1 MIRISDNQISQ
12 MMLSSLQSNNAGLG
26 EVLQQMSTGDRMTKL
41 SDDPIGAVKL
51 INLERESSAIAQYQN
66 NIQNVK
72 TTLSAQEVGLTSISD
87 SLKSARDL
95 VLWGSNGTLSDE
107 DRQGIIQQLEQLKTG
122 IFATVNR
129 SDEEGHYLFSGTQ
142 TDIPAMSLGATGY
155 VVDGNADQRM
165 VTVAKGIAMQSNLT
179 AKDIFD
185 LGGNNILQ
193 QLDQLIAEFDT
204 PTAAFR
210 AEVDTTLAVL
220 DQTVNNV
227 LGGITQIGGLHNN
240 LDLLDGSHADNK
252 LFVDKVS
259 NEISALDYG
268 EASVRLSDYQ
278 AALQATQASYMKISE
293 LSLFDRM

>member
-1 MIRISDNQISQ
+1 MRISDNQISQ

-72 TTLSAQEVGLTSISD
+72 TTLSAQEVSLTSIND
-87 SLKSARDL
+87 SLLSARDL
-95 VLWGSNGTLSDE
+95 VLWGSNGTLSDP
-107 DRQGIIQQLEQLKTG
+107 DRLGIIQQLEQLKAAV
-122 IFATVNR
+122 FSTVNR
-129 SDEEGHYLFSGTQ
+129 SDEEGHYLFSGTR
-142 TDIPAMSLGATGY
+142 TDIPAMSYDDTAGY
-155 VVDGNADQRM
+155 TVDGNADKRM
-165 VTVAKGIAMQSNLT
+165 VTVAKGISMQSNLT

-185 LGGNNILQ
+185 LGGNDILQ
-193 QLDQLIAEFDT
+193 QLERVIAEFDT

-210 AEVDTTLAVL
+210 TEVDTTLAVL

-240 LDLLDGSHADNK
+240 LDLLDSSHADNK